1 MSLWN
6 PLILPNILRIFIKLN
21 REDYCFIKKIK
32 LSIPGMDSLLGY
44 LYSEKISEES
54 VILFPMA
61 EDQGEF
67 LIKKRFGVSGK
78 VIRLAIL

>member
-6 PLILPNILRIFIKLN
+6 PLVLPNILRILIKSN
-21 REDYCFIKKIK
+21 KEDHCFIKKIK
-32 LSIPGMDSLLGY
+32 LSIPGMDLGY
-44 LYSEKISEES
+44 LYSEKISQES

-67 LIKKRFGVSGK
+67 LIEKRFGVSGK